1 MFVPVHG
8 AGAVLPEGVAAP
20 PGGVVVGVHD
30 DDMPPLVHGG
40 GVHDDDMPPLVHGGG
55 VHDDDM
61 PPLVHGGG
69 VHDDDMPPLVHGGG
83 DVLLPVQPVW
93 AGFDRPMP

>member
-8 AGAVLPEGVAAP
+8 AGAVLPGGVAAP

-30 DDMPPLVHGG
+30 DDVLPLVHGG
-40 GVHDDDMPPLVHGGG
+40 GVHDDDMLPLVHGGG
-55 VHDDDM
+55 VHDDD
-61 PPLVHGGG
+61 V
-69 VHDDDMPPLVHGGG
+69 PPLVHGGG